1 MKGGR
6 LSSATIKSLQRKKTT
21 DRSSTLATVTNRPA
35 PVVTESHTRPRSQ
48 TIPPATARQ
57 TVVSKAA
64 RKPTGQALQEKP
76 YSNQR
81 TAQIAAK
88 PARKALSGRVRG
100 GGGGGG
106 VTKVTVTTRSSSKA
120 TAATP
125 SSTIHTRIPL
135 LSSSNKKTASSK
147 LVTRKTVENR
157 MTRTY
162 TKKK

>member
-48 TIPPATARQ
+48 IIPPATARQ
-57 TVVSKAA
+57 SVVSKGT

-100 GGGGGG
+100 GGGG
-106 VTKVTVTTRSSSKA
+106 VTKVTVTTRCSSKA

-135 LSSSNKKTASSK
+135 PSSSNKKTASSK
-147 LVTRKTVENR
+147 PVTRKTVENR

>member
-57 TVVSKAA
+57 SVVSKAT
-64 RKPTGQALQEKP
+64 RKPGQVLQEKP
-76 YSNQR
+76 CSKKVP
-81 TAQIAAK
+81 QIAAK
-88 PARKALSGRVRG
+88 PARKTLSGRVR

-147 LVTRKTVENR
+147 PVTRKTVENR